1 MLDEQGLA
9 ALALT
14 SRLVESTAKLLSAR
28 EFWALRRRVEPSSLR
43 GMAADE
49 IAAELAVGTKDGERI
64 ATLFDRGA
72 GLAIALERLGHS
84 GMWTITCADDAYPE
98 RLRRRLSDNAPVV
111 LHGVGDADLLATDG
125 VGVVGSRNVTQEGS
139 RVAVEIAHTAV
150 KLGFPVVSGAAR
162 GVDQSAMNGA
172 FEVGGQVVGVL
183 ADSLE
188 RTVAR
193 PRVRRGVVNRQICL
207 ITPYSPN
214 AAFSVG
220 NAMGRN
226 KIIYG
231 LSRCTLVVATDLKT
245 GGTWGG
251 ATEALKN
258 HFGRVVSWTGTGA
271 GAGNGALIELGAQ
284 ELSEVD
290 VLERLLRDDAPT
302 LAHNERLG
310 DQLTF
315 GFEPTGH

>member
-14 SRLVESTAKLLSAR
+14 SRLVESTAKPLSAR
-28 EFWALRRRVEPSSLR
+28 EFWSLRRQVEPSSLR
-43 GMAADE
+43 GMTADE
-49 IAAELAVGTKDGERI
+49 IATELAVGTEDGERI

-72 GLAIALERLGHS
+72 GLAIALERLNHS
-84 GMWTITCADDAYPE
+84 GTWTVTCVDADYPA
-98 RLRRRLSDNAPVV
+98 RLRRRLGDNAPAV
-111 LHGVGDADLLATDG
+111 LHGVGDATLLATDG

-139 RVAVEIAHTAV
+139 QVAADIAHTAV

-172 FEVGGQVVGVL
+172 FEVGGQVVGIL

-193 PRVRRGVVNRQICL
+193 PRIRRGVVNGQICL
-207 ITPYSPN
+207 ITPYSPS
-214 AAFSVG
+214 APFSVG

-231 LSRCTLVVATDLKT
+231 LAVCTIVVATDRKT

-258 HFGRVVSWTGTGA
+258 KFGRVAAWTGSGA
-271 GAGNGALIELGAQ
+271 AAGNGALIDLGAQ
-284 ELSEVD
+284 ELSD
-290 VLERLLRDDAPT
+290 TAALDRLLSADDDPAP
-302 LAHNERLG
+302 ADKKPLG
-310 DQLTF
+310 DQLSF
-315 GFEPTGH
+315 GF